1 MITQTRMEK
10 LAEEFERR
18 ALALRTAIALL
29 NGDARPGKI
38 KRMGAVVGQ
47 AIKARAGGTN
57 GSGPG
62 KPHGVAKAVK
72 AKREE
77 TARALAIMA
86 ERGPMTRAE
95 WMTAIG
101 GPVAGLSSMLARGY
115 VVGQKGG
122 TYKRTKKAFEIQPS
136 KS

>member
-1 MITQTRMEK
+1 MEK
-10 LAEEFERR
+10 LAAEYEAR
-18 ALALRTAIALL
+18 ALALRTAIGLL

-38 KRMGAVVGQ
+38 RRMGAVVGQ

-57 GSGPG
+57 GSGP
-62 KPHGVAKAVK
+62 AKSVK

-77 TARALAIMA
+77 TARALAIVA

-95 WMTAIG
+95 WMAAIG

-115 VVGQKGG
+115 VVGKKGG
-122 TYKRTKKAFEIQPS
+122 TYKRTKKAYEIQPG
-136 KS
+136 KPA